1 MLGTWPSRL
10 EICVVPATA
19 LAERRRLLQ
28 ALERAY
34 SVRFTPLEEGVNPAA
49 LLTFGV
55 DPPPLRDV
63 PTLCLAEPGHPDGT
77 SCALEFLPDPLVPG
91 PFRGRTLVEQETE
104 MRPLA
109 VEPGATVL
117 ARIGRDVVWSVAS
130 NGALVYRAG
139 AGPSELGERE
149 RLRDRLRPGQFFG
162 FLPLVHF
169 LQVLTETAPSELQA
183 CFIIDDP
190 NLHSLK
196 YGHVSY
202 PALARHAEK
211 HGYHV
216 AMAMIPLD
224 AWLAS
229 RKAASLFRARHSQL
243 SLLVHGNDHLR
254 HELARARSVAE
265 STAVAAQAL
274 QRIES
279 FERRAGVRVSRIMA
293 PPHSACSIVGA
304 RGVLRAGFSALC
316 TTPAP
321 RAPESDVALVE
332 WHRADFVAGGL
343 PNIARHTLNGSRDDL
358 AFRALLGQPLVL
370 YLHHEDLADGPD
382 VLADA
387 ARDVATCGAV
397 RWMPVGDLA
406 EMQFTATAVGDTA
419 CVRLFARRARIA
431 VPDGALRLLVELPGH
446 DESQHE
452 MLELSHV
459 GRDRPLE
466 AVFREG
472 RAEVE
477 VPDACDVVVA
487 LRHADT
493 LAEGTVS
500 YRRVRLWPLLRRL
513 VTEGRDRLAPRLR
526 V

>member
-1 MLGTWPSRL
+1 
-10 EICVVPATA
+10 
-19 LAERRRLLQ
+19 
-28 ALERAY
+28 
-34 SVRFTPLEEGVNPAA
+34 
-49 LLTFGV
+49 
-55 DPPPLRDV
+55 
-63 PTLCLAEPGHPDGT
+63 
-77 SCALEFLPDPLVPG
+77 
-91 PFRGRTLVEQETE
+91 
-104 MRPLA
+104 
-109 VEPGATVL
+109 
-117 ARIGRDVVWSVAS
+117 
-130 NGALVYRAG
+130 
-139 AGPSELGERE
+139 
-149 RLRDRLRPGQFFG
+149 
-162 FLPLVHF
+162 
-169 LQVLTETAPSELQA
+169 
-183 CFIIDDP
+183 
-190 NLHSLK
+190 
-196 YGHVSY
+196 
-202 PALARHAEK
+202 
-211 HGYHV
+211 
-216 AMAMIPLD
+216 
-224 AWLAS
+224 
-229 RKAASLFRARHSQL
+229 
-243 SLLVHGNDHLR
+243 
-254 HELARARSVAE
+254 
-265 STAVAAQAL
+265 
-274 QRIES
+274 
-279 FERRAGVRVSRIMA
+279 
-293 PPHSACSIVGA
+293 
-304 RGVLRAGFSALC
+304 
-316 TTPAP
+316 
-321 RAPESDVALVE
+321 VALVE